1 MANRRTFWN
10 DSLADG
16 TGNDL
21 CEGFDHDNSCP
32 GTPIT
37 NKGGMGM
44 NDEKKVQNAQKRI
57 GQPKTD
63 CIAGTAA
70 PENLLHRHNAA
81 KLR

>member
-1 MANRRTFWN
+1 
-10 DSLADG
+10 
-16 TGNDL
+16 
-21 CEGFDHDNSCP
+21 
-32 GTPIT
+32 
-37 NKGGMGM
+37 MGM